1 MTTTSPRTRLDPDQ
15 RRDHILEVAGRVFS
29 GTPYAQV
36 SLGDVAREAGVSRSL
51 VSHYFGSKRGLFMAV
66 MRAFAAAAPAAVRTD
81 RDLPLEQTV
90 DANVAA
96 WLDFA
101 EEHGETTIA
110 FAGIGALGRDAELQE
125 LVEEIRD
132 RVVDRMLLNH
142 LGTTDVPRE
151 VRIAL
156 RAYTGLYEV
165 AVSDWLHAGR
175 VSREE
180 VRIVITRGLFAV
192 LNDVVPALLDTRAA
206 PPSRS
211 GAPRG

>member
-1 MTTTSPRTRLDPDQ
+1 VPRTRLQPDE

-36 SLGDVAREAGVSRSL
+36 SLSDVGREAGVSRSL
-51 VSHYFGSKRGLFMAV
+51 VSHYFGSKRGLFVAV

-81 RDLPLEQTV
+81 RDLPLEETV

-101 EEHGETTIA
+101 EAHGQATIA
-110 FAGIGALGRDAELQE
+110 MAGIGAVGRDAELQE
-125 LVEEIRD
+125 LVEEIREQ
-132 RVVDRMLLNH
+132 VVDRMLLNH

-175 VSREE
+175 MSREE

-206 PPSRS
+206 RPSPS
-211 GAPRG
+211 GAPRA